1 MTDSGANMFSVS
13 DDADIGTL
21 VDSEPLFRCEVCNTG
36 LVYGGRGR
44 HPRFCDEHKPGRSST
59 GSGKGSGRQTKSLKA
74 IEDSLAGVYTFVGM
88 GVGFVDQFDGT
99 VICDSA
105 GNLAQSW
112 VQLAASNDAW
122 RKRLEKFCTGTGI
135 GTVIFAHAMVA
146 FPILQHH
153 KLLPTFM
160 LSQEPSNA

>member
-1 MTDSGANMFSVS
+1 MSDDDLTSMYSVS
-13 DDADIGTL
+13 EDANVGDL

-44 HPRFCDEHKPGRSST
+44 HPRFCAEHKPGGKST
-59 GSGKGSGRQTKSLKA
+59 GSRQPRQTKSLKA

-99 VICDSA
+99 VICDAA
-105 GNLAQSW
+105 GNLATSW

-146 FPILQHH
+146 VPILQHH
-153 KLLPTFM
+153 KMLPSFM
-160 LSQEPSNA
+160 LSKEPAST